1 MEHEKSHFDLYVMKA
16 AMLGTR
22 VKGVNVRLNQNMI
35 LWPIQS
41 EDMNNDHLFDIWVI
55 VQVEE
60 RSKDLRVIVLAD
72 LNTT

>member
-1 MEHEKSHFDLYVMKA
+1 MKHEKSHFDLYVMKA